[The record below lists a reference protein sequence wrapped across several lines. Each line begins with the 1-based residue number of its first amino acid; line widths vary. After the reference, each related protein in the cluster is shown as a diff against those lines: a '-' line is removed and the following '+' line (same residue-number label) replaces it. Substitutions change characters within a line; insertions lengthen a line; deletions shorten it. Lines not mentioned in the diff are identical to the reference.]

1 MTTLADFDP
10 EAALHYLL
18 AGIKEIVEEATV
30 RHLAAL
36 EEVAGELHDL
46 QIAVLTVETND
57 HRKARTLLRE
67 MVALLTERDFTT
79 AVHKEWIRAAQQL
92 VGPVDDPLPTVTD
105 ERHTGSGM
113 TDQPLPTIQQ
123 DDE

>member
-1 MTTLADFDP
+1 MADVVDRLDRVLD
-10 EAALHYLL
+10 AMA
-18 AGIKEIVEEATV
+18 EIAEGLENV
-30 RHLAAL
+30 R
-36 EEVAGELHDL
+36 
-46 QIAVLTVETND
+46 IAVLTVETND

-92 VGPVDDPLPTVTD
+92 VGPVEDPLPTVTD
-105 ERHTGSGM
+105 ERHTG
-113 TDQPLPTIQQ
+113 PLPTIQQ